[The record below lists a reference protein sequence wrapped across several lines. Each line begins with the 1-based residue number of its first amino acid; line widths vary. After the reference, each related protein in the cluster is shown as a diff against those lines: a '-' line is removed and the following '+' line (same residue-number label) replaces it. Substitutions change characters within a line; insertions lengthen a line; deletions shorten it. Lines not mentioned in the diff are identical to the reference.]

1 MDVEIEYQEA
11 LDYLYSFIDYSL
23 TRSFRYT
30 PDKFNLDRMFD
41 LMEQVGN
48 PHTCYPVIHV
58 AGTKGKGSVSAMCA
72 SALQTAGYRT
82 GFYTSPH
89 LRQYTE
95 RIQVNGEQIPH
106 SDFVDL
112 VNEIKPFVAAIPH
125 LTTFEL
131 TTAIGFLYFARRKV
145 DVVLL
150 EVGLGGRLDA
160 TNIVDPLVSVI
171 TSLSYDHMNVLGDTL
186 AKIAGEKAGIIKPG
200 RPVVTAPQKD
210 EARLVLEQTSKERN
224 SPLIQVGKDYLY
236 KSLAHSLEKQ
246 SMLVWKPGEKPVQLT
261 IPLLGY
267 HQVENA
273 ATAFAAL
280 QTARLAGLKLTDQD
294 IQQGFENVDWPGRFE
309 VLRQSPP
316 VIIDSAHNRDSA
328 MRLRQALD
336 DYLSGV
342 PVILVFGASEDKDI
356 EGMFS
361 ELLPRVSRVI
371 TTQSVHP
378 RAMSA
383 EDLAGL
389 ARKFDR
395 PVQVAIPVEE
405 ALSQALKLAGQES
418 AVLIAGSLFVMAA
431 AREIWFTQGAVQ
443 MLSPGVTVEREQGA
457 KKDEK

>member
-30 PDKFNLDRMFD
+30 PDKFNLDRMFE
-41 LMEQVGN
+41 LMKQVGD

-72 SALQTAGYRT
+72 SALRIAGFRT

-89 LRQYTE
+89 LQEYTE
-95 RIQVNGEQIPH
+95 RIQVDGEKIPH

-112 VNEIKPFVAAIPH
+112 VNEIKPFVATIPH

-131 TTAIGFLYFARRKV
+131 TTAIGFLYFARQKV
-145 DVVLL
+145 DVVVL

-160 TNIVDPLVSVI
+160 TNIVDPMVSVI
-171 TSLSYDHMNVLGDTL
+171 TSLSYDHMNILGDTL

-200 RPVVTAPQKD
+200 RPVVSAPQKD

-224 SPLIQVGKDYLY
+224 SPLIQVGKDFLF
-236 KSLAHSLEKQ
+236 STLAHSLERQ
-246 SMLVWKPGEKPVQLT
+246 SLLVWKPGEKPVQLT
-261 IPLLGY
+261 IPLLGF

-273 ATAFAAL
+273 TTAFAAL
-280 QTARLAGLKLTDQD
+280 QSASLAGLKLTDQD
-294 IQQGFENVDWPGRFE
+294 IQQGFENVNWPGRFE

-336 DYLSGV
+336 DYLPGV

-361 ELLPRVSRVI
+361 ELLPRVIRVV
-371 TTQSVHP
+371 TTQSIHP

-383 EDLAGL
+383 DDLAGL
-389 ARKFDR
+389 AMKFDR
-395 PVQVAIPVEE
+395 PVQVAVPVEE
-405 ALSQALKLAGQES
+405 ALSQALKLAGRES
-418 AVLIAGSLFVMAA
+418 AVLIAGSLFVAAA
-431 AREIWFTQGAVQ
+431 AREIWFTQRAEQ
-443 MLSPGVTVEREQGA
+443 MLSPGMKVE
-457 KKDEK
+457 